1 MSKYPKIVVDE
12 SINTPI
18 NMMNT
23 LTVERYY
30 DFVHHT
36 HKMSDII
43 RDVNI
48 DVDGNNGNNDP
59 TIATNGKSAYEIW
72 LSLGNTG
79 SENDFINSLKGE
91 NGQDG
96 IDGISPTVSVSRT
109 MEDDGAIITV
119 TDINGENSV
128 IVYDGMDG
136 MNNGGDTGSTINPGT
151 GISIYNNYLDLP
163 STVEV
168 DTIIYVEN
176 EYNDGINVY
185 RNGLY
190 FADATNSSYTEITTI
205 ADWVTAINKPFN
217 DINPQYFTIDPDSN
231 LILSDTIFDEIT
243 VQINAINS
251 ELNRKASI
259 NDGVTSGSS
268 ITWSVDQIK
277 AELDK
282 KAEANTNHN
291 HGNLNDVLNKLAV
304 DSSGNLQFDAK
315 TIMTKNEYDI
325 DSDGK
330 VEHAKTSDTI
340 NGLLATITELNYL
353 LGVRSNIQS
362 QIDALQSGVDF
373 KGEYPNFASMQS
385 NITTP
390 KKGDWV
396 YIAVDETQNNQNN
409 TQYVYNGDMWIYG
422 GGRNTVNEA
431 SNTVKGVVQLAGDLS
446 GSASSP
452 QLAEIIEPQ
461 NIGYIKSISVDKK
474 GRITNITEDN
484 TLAQRIADLE
494 SRPQIYVSPTQPTNL
509 KDGDIWIEG

>member
-1 MSKYPKIVVDE
+1 MPKYPKIVVDE
-12 SINTPI
+12 SINSPI
-18 NMMNT
+18 NMMNM

-43 RDVNI
+43 KDTA
-48 DVDGNNGNNDP
+48 DGDGNNDNSNP
-59 TIATNGKSAYEIW
+59 TVATNGKSAYEIW

-91 NGQDG
+91 NGEDG
-96 IDGISPTVSVSRT
+96 IDGISPTVSLSRT
-109 MEDDGAIITV
+109 LEDDGVIITV
-119 TDINGENSV
+119 TDINGEKS
-128 IVYDGMDG
+128 ITVYDGID
-136 MNNGGDTGSTINPGT
+136 NGGGTGGNITNPGT
-151 GISIYNNYLDLP
+151 GISIYDNYSALP
-163 STVEV
+163 SNVEK
-168 DTIIYVEN
+168 DTIVYVEN
-176 EYNDGINVY
+176 EYNDGIHVY
-185 RNGLY
+185 TDGLY
-190 FADATNSSYTEITTI
+190 FADATNSSYKEITAI
-205 ADWVTAINKPFN
+205 ADWVTTINKPFN
-217 DINPQYFTIDPDSN
+217 DINPQYFAIDPDSN
-231 LILSDTIFDEIT
+231 LILSDTVFDEIT

-259 NDGVTSGSS
+259 NDEVSSGST

-277 AELDK
+277 TELDK

-304 DSSGNLQFDAK
+304 DQSGNLQFDAK

-330 VEHAKTSDTI
+330 VEHAKTADTI

-353 LGVRSNIQS
+353 LGARSSIQS

-373 KGEYPNFASMQS
+373 KGEYSNFASMQS

-494 SRPQIYVSPTQPTNL
+494 SRPQIYISQTQPTNL